1 MLEKGGDGDRRKAGE
16 GGQGDLSTALWD
28 DIHEYFLEGESNT
41 VHESEGPGNREFSF
55 APESK
60 ESTAETLY
68 READV
73 NG

>member
-28 DIHEYFLEGESNT
+28 DIHEHFLEGESNI
-41 VHESEGPGNREFSF
+41 VHESEGPGNREFSS

-60 ESTAETLY
+60 ESTAETSY
-68 READV
+68 READM